1 MLGQRVKGQLK
12 EKLDNLAIGEVV
24 EEEGIN
30 NWFFNKTPYD
40 PHQDPP
46 CT

>member
-12 EKLDNLAIGEVV
+12 EKLDNLAIGEEV

-30 NWFFNKTPYD
+30 WFLNKTPYD